1 MSIVCRECGFENED
15 GEKYC
20 AMCNSALSVSADQ
33 TESLKPVSTPFPQP
47 YAENEVLITAQ
58 VKTVAQVNGTPKF
71 NVNGTKKYF
80 VSCENSRFK
89 TYVESSNIAS
99 YYCEGCKEEHQID
112 GFFWIVQE
120 EMAETENITTSQNLV
135 ESAIE
140 YVNSGNG
147 QHLILEDVDTH
158 VKIEINSIGGTF
170 GRYGTFGSAY
180 LQSDPRGRMVSGEH
194 CRFKYEYGRW
204 SIEHLSRTNDTVYNG
219 RKLEHGFEEAIRDGK
234 IITFANAISFIVRIF

>member
-15 GEKYC
+15 NEKRC
-20 AMCNSALSVSADQ
+20 AMCDAELLANETSMETTKV
-33 TESLKPVSTPFPQP
+33 VTPMPQP
-47 YAENEVLITAQ
+47 YAENETLTVAQ
-58 VKTVAQVNGTPKF
+58 IKTVAQVNESPKMG
-71 NVNGTKKYF
+71 VTGAKKFF
-80 VSCENSRFK
+80 VSCENSRSK
-89 TYVESSNIAS
+89 TYVESSNISS

-120 EMAETENITTSQNLV
+120 EFEEPENITSSQKLV
-135 ESAIE
+135 ESTIE
-140 YVNSGNG
+140 QVNNGSG
-147 QHLILEDVDTH
+147 QHLVLEDVDTH
-158 VKIEINSIGGTF
+158 MKIEISSSGGTF

-234 IITFANAISFIVRIF
+234 IITFANAISFMVRIF

>member
-1 MSIVCRECGFENED
+1 MSIVCKDCGFENED
-15 GEKYC
+15 GERYC
-20 AMCNSALSVSADQ
+20 AMCNADLSATVFKEESVKSV
-33 TESLKPVSTPFPQP
+33 TSSFPQP
-47 YAENEVLITAQ
+47 LIENEALTVAQ
-58 VKTVAQVNGTPKF
+58 VKTIAQVNEAPKAITS
-71 NVNGTKKYF
+71 GSKKYF
-80 VSCENSRFK
+80 VSCENSRSK
-89 TYVESSNIAS
+89 TYVESNTISS
-99 YYCEGCKEEHQID
+99 YYCEGCKEEHLID

-120 EMAETENITTSQNLV
+120 EAEPDNISLSQNLV
-135 ESAIE
+135 ESAINQ
-140 YVNSGNG
+140 VSSRSG
-147 QHLILEDVDTH
+147 QHLVLEDIDTH
-158 VKIEINSIGGTF
+158 VKIEISSTGGTF